1 MMSSSILL
9 VDLVVISIVF
19 LWQRTTDSTN
29 QGCDFCNLHSSIKT
43 MVTQRLPVMKTS
55 VRKTWLLMV
64 SVTILGHTQFVYSFT
79 VTNHPSPSI
88 SLHPSN
94 NGNQWVMPQKLHPSF
109 ILCRLL
115 TQDWKLSKYGQLH
128 AFSIWVGQCE
138 EGENRLLFIVKA
150 KLKVLHS
157 WFKQTTTNLVFCW
170 LGQCRTSSGSVL
182 VCHPMSGKLF
192 L

>member
-29 QGCDFCNLHSSIKT
+29 RGCDFCNLHSSIMV
-43 MVTQRLPVMKTS
+43 MVTHNGYTKTS
-55 VRKTWLLMV
+55 SHEDV
-64 SVTILGHTQFVYSFT
+64 SEKNLASYGLSHYFGSYTVCVQFT

-128 AFSIWVGQCE
+128 VFSIWVGQCE
-138 EGENRLLFIVKA
+138 EGENRYYSS
-150 KLKVLHS
+150 LK
-157 WFKQTTTNLVFCW
+157 QN
-170 LGQCRTSSGSVL
+170 
-182 VCHPMSGKLF
+182 
-192 L
+192 